1 MLLCGSGVG
10 FSVQKHHVAKLPDF
24 LPQVAKQREAKVFS
38 VPDTIEGWADALGV
52 LLATYMEHPEF
63 PEWADYEVEFDFSL
77 IRPKGSSLSSG
88 VGKAPGPEPLKN
100 SLIQIRNLLEKCIAE
115 RGRLRPIDADLQVP
129 DTSKFTEHTGWKP
142 EISFE
147 KTMLDLLNYWREQ
160 VSSGR
165 KFLIR

>member
-1 MLLCGSGVG
+1 ML
-10 FSVQKHHVAKLPDF
+10 
-24 LPQVAKQREAKVFS
+24 
-38 VPDTIEGWADALGV
+38 
-52 LLATYMEHPEF
+52 EH
-63 PEWADYEVEFDFSL
+63 L
-77 IRPKGSSLSSG
+77 ISLST
-88 VGKAPGPEPLKN
+88 VEN
-100 SLIQIRNLLEKCIAE
+100 IQVVVDPA
-115 RGRLRPIDADLQVP
+115 RLRPIDADLQVP